1 MYSMLVNQKPITGQ
15 AAKKKC
21 KERELL
27 INPFKR
33 PATHLDFSQAPQMH
47 FTPRKLDLFL
57 AMKHKILKRILK
69 LKRYWI
75 LDLEQAIQLLLL
87 GTIS

>member
-1 MYSMLVNQKPITGQ
+1 
-15 AAKKKC
+15 
-21 KERELL
+21 
-27 INPFKR
+27 
-33 PATHLDFSQAPQMH
+33 MH